1 MKLLF
6 DHNLSPCL
14 VNRLGDIYPNSNHL
28 FNLGLDTEE
37 DSVVWQYA
45 RDNEFII
52 VTKDSDFS
60 ELTLVRGFPP
70 KVIWIRIG
78 NCTTNDIE
86 SLIRF
91 HEKEIEKFHSDLSL
105 GVLIS
110 LLSSY
115 HYYLIPASLRRAIYL
130 VSFEHV

>member
-6 DHNLSPCL
+6 DHNLSPRL
-14 VNRLGDIYPNSNHL
+14 VNHLGDIYPNSNHL

-37 DSVVWQYA
+37 DAVIWQYA
-45 RDNEFII
+45 VDNEFVI
-52 VTKDSDFS
+52 VTKDADFS
-60 ELTLVRGFPP
+60 ELSLIRGFPP

-91 HEKEIEKFHSDLSL
+91 HTQEIEKFYRDSNLGILILS
-105 GVLIS
+105 
-110 LLSSY
+110 
-115 HYYLIPASLRRAIYL
+115 
-130 VSFEHV
+130 

>member
-6 DHNLSPCL
+6 DHNLSPRL
-14 VNRLGDIYPNSNHL
+14 VNRLNALYPNSNHL

-60 ELTLVRGFPP
+60 ELSLVRGFPP

-78 NCTTNDIE
+78 NCTTSDIE
-86 SLIRF
+86 SLIRSYNQ
-91 HEKEIEKFHSDLSL
+91 EIEKFYSDLTL
-105 GVLIS
+105 GVLI
-110 LLSSY
+110 LS
-115 HYYLIPASLRRAIYL
+115 
-130 VSFEHV
+130 

>member
-6 DHNLSPCL
+6 DHNLSPRL
-14 VNRLGDIYPNSNHL
+14 VNRLSDLYLNSNHL
-28 FNLGLDTEE
+28 FNLGLDTVE

-45 RDNEFII
+45 RDNEFMI

-60 ELTLVRGFPP
+60 ELILLRGFPP

-86 SLIRF
+86 SLIRS
-91 HEKEIEKFHSDLSL
+91 HTKEIENFNNELSL
-105 GVLIS
+105 GILI
-110 LLSSY
+110 LSY
-115 HYYLIPASLRRAIYL
+115 
-130 VSFEHV
+130 F